1 MRKALFICLVHPVL
15 LGILGAG
22 LKWLTKADDVAI
34 IGSLLGLFII
44 GLAGIFYEDVL
55 RGNYEPTD

>member
-1 MRKALFICLVHPVL
+1 MRKALFVCLMHPVL
-15 LGILGAG
+15 LGVLGAT
-22 LKWLTKADDVAI
+22 LKWLTNADDVAI

-55 RGNYEPTD
+55 RGSHEPTD